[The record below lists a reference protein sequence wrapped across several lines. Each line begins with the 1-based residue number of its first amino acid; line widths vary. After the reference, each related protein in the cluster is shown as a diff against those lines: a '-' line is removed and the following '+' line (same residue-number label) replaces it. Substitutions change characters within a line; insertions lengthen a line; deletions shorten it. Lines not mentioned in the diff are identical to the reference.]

1 LSYACFDRTTREIL
15 PLRPAYTAAYY
26 KYRDFVQINEREPS
40 EALAIPI
47 GATFLFIPGDLVET
61 VRGFIFR
68 VDYRFIMGGL
78 QFYRISRS
86 FPDAPSCMVTDESD
100 LSLHVFDTRR
110 EKRAPKRMIK

>member
-1 LSYACFDRTTREIL
+1 MSYACFERTTREIL

-47 GATFLFIPGDLVET
+47 GTTFLFIPGDLVET
-61 VRGFIFR
+61 VRGFVFR
-68 VDYRFIMGGL
+68 VDYRFIMGWL